1 MKLPA
6 LFSIAVG
13 VSMLGQW
20 TMFIVTGQVPEF
32 ETEPI
37 AIAFAILADG
47 LTALALIFAGTVMLM
62 NKAWARNAYLIAAG
76 MLFYTL
82 VISTGYFAQ
91 NGTWIIVAMFGVI
104 LVFGVLSTVQA
115 LKVAEYN
122 KDSE

>member
-20 TMFIVTGQVPEF
+20 TMFLVTGQTPEL

-37 AIAFAILADG
+37 AIMFAIAADS
-47 LTALALIFAGTVMLM
+47 LTALALIFAGVVMFLE
-62 NKAWARNAYLIAAG
+62 KPWARNAYLIAAG

-91 NGTWIIVAMFGVI
+91 NGTWIIVVMFGVI
-104 LVFGVLSTVQA
+104 LVFGILGTVQV

-122 KDSE
+122 EDSK